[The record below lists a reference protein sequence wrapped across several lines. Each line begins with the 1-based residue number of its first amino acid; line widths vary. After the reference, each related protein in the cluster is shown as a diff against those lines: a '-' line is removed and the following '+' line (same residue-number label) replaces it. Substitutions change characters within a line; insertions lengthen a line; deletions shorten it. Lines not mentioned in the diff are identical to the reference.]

1 MKHLLFTLFL
11 ATLGFCAKAQPYESI
26 FGQTSTQWVF
36 EWSNSFG
43 RSVDTFYIEKDTVV
57 QGMAY
62 KKLSIKKTS
71 PVSVGLLRED
81 TTIGK
86 VWYKGL
92 RTEPFFSDADTT
104 ERLSFDFSLQA
115 GDSIDISS
123 GVCTGPPGAYP
134 PSWNIVDSVGHIA
147 GRKLVYFRGAC
158 NWYDPPPYEPITFIE
173 GVGCNVSPM
182 FKHKGSTLLLSQYI
196 LCFYK
201 DSTRT
206 FYNNQRYNG
215 ACTLPTGIGGVPVT
229 RDAIR
234 ISPNP
239 AHEVLHIAYP
249 SGEKLESLTL
259 FSSSGQRA
267 AERRDGVA
275 DISVKGLSPGVYF
288 LQIKLA
294 GRPPQYRHVV
304 VR

>member
-1 MKHLLFTLFL
+1 MKKLLLFVFILCSQI
-11 ATLGFCAKAQPYESI
+11 GFAQPYKSI

-36 EWSNSFG
+36 EWSNLSGTFL
-43 RSVDTFYIEKDTVV
+43 DTFYIEKDTVV

-71 PVSVGLLRED
+71 PISVALLRED

-115 GDSIDISS
+115 GDSVDISS

-134 PSWNIVDSVGHIA
+134 PSWNMVDSVRHIA
-147 GRKLVYFRGAC
+147 GSKHVYFRGAC

-173 GVGCNVSPM
+173 GIGCNVSPM
-182 FKHKGSTLLLSQYI
+182 FKHNGTTPLLSQYI
-196 LCFYK
+196 LCSYK
-201 DSTRT
+201 DGNPT

-215 ACTLPTGIGGVPVT
+215 ACTLPTAVDDKSVT
-229 RDAIR
+229 RDAII

-239 AHEVLHIAYP
+239 ADDVLHLEYP
-249 SGEKLESLTL
+249 SGEKLVNLVL
-259 FSSSGQRA
+259 YNVSGQRA
-267 AERRDGVA
+267 AEHKDGA
-275 DISVKGLSPGVYF
+275 DKLSVKGLTPGVYF

-294 GRPPQYRHVV
+294 GRPPQYRHIV